1 MSAAALELAAVS
13 AGYGT
18 ARVLWEVTLSVG
30 TGEVACL
37 LGRNGAGKTTLLK
50 TVMGV
55 VRPEAGIVRA
65 LGRDIT
71 GWPGHRVHRSGVVW
85 VPQDDGVFP
94 GLTVQ
99 EHLTLATGDDDAD
112 AVVDRAAAWFPVLAE
127 RRHQEAQTLSGG
139 ERKML
144 GIAQALVIDPHLLLL
159 DEPTEGVAPQ
169 VVEQLLDVLA
179 DATDGRSVLLV
190 EQNID
195 TALTLGGTAH
205 VLEEGRIVA
214 AGPLAELHDS
224 GELQR
229 RLTL

>member
-1 MSAAALELAAVS
+1 VSEVALELSEVS

-18 ARVLWEVTLSVG
+18 ARVLWEVTLGVG
-30 TGEVACL
+30 VGEVGCL

-50 TVMGV
+50 TVMGLL
-55 VRPEAGIVRA
+55 RPETGRVRA

-71 GWPGHRVHRSGVVW
+71 GWPGHRVHRSGMVW
-85 VPQDDGVFP
+85 VPQDNGVFP

-99 EHLTLATGDDDAD
+99 EHLALATGDDDVD
-112 AVVDRAAAWFPVLAE
+112 AVVTRVAEWFPVLAE
-127 RRHQEAQTLSGG
+127 RRYQEGQTLSGG

-144 GIAQALVIDPHLLLL
+144 GIAQALVTDPQLLLL

-169 VVEQLLDVLA
+169 VVEQLLGVLA
-179 DATDGRSVLLV
+179 GASDGRSVLLV

-195 TALTLGGTAH
+195 TALTLGGTAY
-205 VLEEGRIVA
+205 VLEEGRVVA
-214 AGPLAELHDS
+214 AGPLSELHDS

>member
-1 MSAAALELAAVS
+1 VSEAALEVS
-13 AGYGT
+13 RVTAGYGT
-18 ARVLWEVTLSVG
+18 ARVLWEVTLAVG
-30 TGEVACL
+30 AGEVACL

-50 TVMGV
+50 TVLGV
-55 VRPEAGIVRA
+55 VKPETGTVRA
-65 LGRDIT
+65 FGRDIT

-99 EHLTLATGDDDAD
+99 EHLVLATGDDEAD
-112 AVVDRAAAWFPVLAE
+112 VVLERAAAWFPVLGA
-127 RRHQEAQTLSGG
+127 RRYQEAQTLSGG

-144 GIAQALVIDPHLLLL
+144 GIAQALVTDPRLLLL

-169 VVEQLLDVLA
+169 VVEQLLAVLA

-205 VLEEGRIVA
+205 LLEEGRIVA
-214 AGPLAELHDS
+214 AGPLVELHDS
-224 GELQR
+224 GELHR

>member
-1 MSAAALELAAVS
+1 VSEAALELSGVS

-18 ARVLWEVTLSVG
+18 ARVLWEVTLQVG
-30 TGEVACL
+30 VGEVGCL

-50 TVMGV
+50 TVMGL
-55 VRPEAGIVRA
+55 VRAETGTVRA

-85 VPQDDGVFP
+85 VPQDEGVFP

-99 EHLTLATGDDDAD
+99 DHLTLATGDQDAD
-112 AVVDRAAAWFPVLAE
+112 SVVTRAAGWFPALAE
-127 RRHQEAQTLSGG
+127 RRHQEGQTLSGG

-144 GIAQALVIDPHLLLL
+144 AIAQALVTDPQLLLL

-169 VVEQLLDVLA
+169 VVEQLLEVLA
-179 DATDGRSVLLV
+179 GATDGRSVLLV

-205 VLEEGRIVA
+205 VLEEGRLVA
-214 AGPLAELHDS
+214 TGPLAELHDS
-224 GELQR
+224 GELHG